1 MFWLGI
7 WIFCASKIA
16 FSAKSNR
23 SIITLQKPNAL
34 LLLVLLLYCAFIQK
48 LKTSTNHARSWAAK
62 SGSLR
67 SSALPNTHSFNAWGR
82 SSWFFFF
89 FASDKFHLIFFIIYI
104 FFTLSPLTVS
114 TSKQCFIYFTLRW
127 SDFRNVANSRWDH
140 KDAPACLPG
149 CLQIP
154 PTAHSHQML
163 LNPLCMWRICFWS
176 WSETC
181 ATLRGI
187 LDYFPASRKS
197 TRLHSYSGQ
206 HAVFGHTG
214 MILLE
219 GPRFVFVLA
228 GETLHRMSLLFPPAV
243 YISVFICFVFVFILH
258 Y

>member
-104 FFTLSPLTVS
+104 FFYTFAPYCFHFWTVFHLFHVALKWFPKCCKLPLGS
-114 TSKQCFIYFTLRW
+114 QGC
-127 SDFRNVANSRWDH
+127 
-140 KDAPACLPG
+140 ACLPARLSSNSTNSTLAPNAPQPSVYVAYLFLKLIRDMCNTPG
-149 CLQIP
+149 HIGLYFPRKPQVYTLTLVQGSARCIWAYRHD
-154 PTAHSHQML
+154 TVGRAA
-163 LNPLCMWRICFWS
+163 ICF
-176 WSETC
+176 
-181 ATLRGI
+181 
-187 LDYFPASRKS
+187 
-197 TRLHSYSGQ
+197 RLGW
-206 HAVFGHTG
+206 
-214 MILLE
+214 
-219 GPRFVFVLA
+219 RN
-228 GETLHRMSLLFPPAV
+228 PP
-243 YISVFICFVFVFILH
+243 
-258 Y
+258 